1 MKWRNKVAYLGDSNV
16 KVTLAGAEGRDMVVA
31 CAQFFDAVM
40 APTPILR
47 HTDQPQVNV
56 ALSVARKRPL
66 AGGWAWN
73 RKDEESDITPI
84 VAETLA
90 LWGARNDTVKRP
102 GKSGSSG
109 RTAVVL

>member
-1 MKWRNKVAYLGDSNV
+1 MCI
-16 KVTLAGAEGRDMVVA
+16 RDR
-31 CAQFFDAVM
+31 FYDAVM
-40 APTPILR
+40 SPTTLLR
-47 HTDQPQVNV
+47 HPDQPQVNV

-102 GKSGSSG
+102 TRRTTSE
-109 RTAVVL
+109 RTAVIL